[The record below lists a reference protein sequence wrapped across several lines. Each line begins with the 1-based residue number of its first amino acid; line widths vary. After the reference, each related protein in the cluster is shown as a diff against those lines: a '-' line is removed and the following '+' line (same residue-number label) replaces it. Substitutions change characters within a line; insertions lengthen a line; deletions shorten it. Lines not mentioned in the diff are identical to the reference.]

1 MDLPEDLK
9 DIFKR
14 KMIDRYTDCS
24 NIISFGGKYLILDSF
39 CYAEFLRFF
48 YIVSNTK
55 FTDNDCQPEEPSNE
69 LTEDIHNTDHI
80 YPKKFPLMS
89 YKEKLKFSI
98 VPHVFQFCLANQ
110 QTQSE
115 EYSH

>member
-69 LTEDIHNTDHI
+69 LTEDIHNIDHI

-89 YKEKLKFSI
+89 CKEKLK
-98 VPHVFQFCLANQ
+98 
-110 QTQSE
+110 
-115 EYSH
+115 

>member
-1 MDLPEDLK
+1 MDLPEDSK

-14 KMIDRYTDCS
+14 KMIDRYTHCS
-24 NIISFGGKYLILDSF
+24 NIISFGGKYLTLDSF
-39 CYAEFLRFF
+39 CSAEFLRFF
-48 YIVSNTK
+48 YIASNTK

-69 LTEDIHNTDHI
+69 LTEDIPNIDYI

-89 YKEKLKFSI
+89 YKEKLKFSK
-98 VPHVFQFCLANQ
+98 VPYVFQFCFANQ